1 MYPSDLRRAPLTPAP
16 LPVPAGGP
24 PTVLVADDF
33 GPARQLFVDALEGSG
48 RFRVV
53 AEAADGREALEAAIR
68 EQPDLAVLDLA
79 MPGGG
84 GLDVIEEIN
93 GASPATRV
101 VVVSGFPGRNL
112 EDLVLARGAA
122 GYVRKGPSIRAVLD
136 RIVVAAGVLDV
147 ADRVLGA
154 SRRFPRDLT
163 SPRRARRFVDEMLD
177 RWDCRPAI
185 ETLELLLSEVVA
197 NAVIHAGSEPE
208 VAVRLLD
215 GYLRVEVS
223 DDSDTMP
230 EPREADEESLG
241 GRGLLI
247 LESEAARWGVRP
259 RPGGGKSV
267 WFDVEVF
274 PGPAPGAG

>member
-1 MYPSDLRRAPLTPAP
+1 MTPD
-16 LPVPAGGP
+16 PVPVSAGGP
-24 PTVLVADDF
+24 PTVLIADDF
-33 GPARQLFVDALEGSG
+33 GPARRLLTDALEGSG

-53 AEAADGREALEAAIR
+53 AEAADGRGAVDAAASA
-68 EQPDLAVLDLA
+68 QPDLAVLDLA

-84 GLDVIEEIN
+84 GLDVIEDIHA
-93 GASPATRV
+93 ASPATRV

-147 ADRVLGA
+147 AEEVLA
-154 SRRFPRDLT
+154 ARRRFPRDLT
-163 SPRRARRFVDEMLD
+163 SPRQARRFVDEMLD

-185 ETLELLLSEVVA
+185 ETLQLLLSEVVA

-215 GYLRVEVS
+215 GYLRVEVA
-223 DDSDTMP
+223 DDSDIMP
-230 EPREADEESLG
+230 EPRPADSESLG
-241 GRGLLI
+241 GRGLHI
-247 LESEAARWGVRP
+247 LESEAARWGVSR

-267 WFDVEVF
+267 WFDVAVF
-274 PGPAPGAG
+274 PGPASEG